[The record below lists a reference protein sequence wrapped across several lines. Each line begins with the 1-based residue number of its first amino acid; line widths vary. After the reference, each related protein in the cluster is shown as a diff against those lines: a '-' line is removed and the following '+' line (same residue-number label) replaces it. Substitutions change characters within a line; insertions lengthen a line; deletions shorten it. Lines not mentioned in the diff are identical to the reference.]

1 MFNLPDGPFFSELES
16 PPEMTVKW
24 LEKEEVADTHNLP
37 FQVYSAEPS
46 SFGARF

>member
-1 MFNLPDGPFFSELES
+1 VPSFASFSELES